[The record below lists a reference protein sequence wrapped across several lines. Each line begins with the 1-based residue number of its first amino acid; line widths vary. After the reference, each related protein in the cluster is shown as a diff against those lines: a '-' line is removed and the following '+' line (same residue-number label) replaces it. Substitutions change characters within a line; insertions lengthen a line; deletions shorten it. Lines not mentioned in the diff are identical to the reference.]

1 MTRGPLGTN
10 IFFDFMEFSGS
21 VGDSNYTIMGTEN
34 EDVLDTYFTFVAQ
47 ADGKFAESLK
57 KAKRTLRDVE
67 GMSHDVSYFT

>member
-1 MTRGPLGTN
+1 MCPYISLISWSSPGSATA
-10 IFFDFMEFSGS
+10 SGS
-21 VGDSNYTIMGTEN
+21 IMSTEN